1 MPQKFD
7 VTDDVWIEALGPDE
21 AEHPLVYLIF
31 DDGQGEQQSIPIF
44 AEEIK
49 ALVAILTEAGVWL
62 ADQVG
67 DANASL

>member
-1 MPQKFD
+1 MPKKFD
-7 VTDDVWIEALGPDE
+7 VTDDIWIEALGPDE

-31 DDGQGEQQSIPIF
+31 EDHPEPQSIPIF
-44 AEEIK
+44 AEEVK
-49 ALVAILTEAGVWL
+49 TLVAVLTEAGVWL